1 MSNSQHV
8 EETPEDENYFV
19 SMTDMMVGMLF
30 IFIIMLM
37 MFALNFRKGDDASER
52 IRKCLTEVVNQNAVL
67 SEQINARI
75 ASVQKAIQEP
85 LDALEL
91 TADQRERLLTDL
103 KEKLNAEGI
112 TKIEIGDNNTVLHL
126 TEDAVRFDPGKF
138 DLDAKAQD
146 NVARIARALTPL
158 IAQYSACKASDQ
170 TTTCADHKGATLETV
185 FIEGHTD
192 TTGSPDLVE
201 RDRKNWLLSTDRAT
215 ATYRAIVADAPDLT
229 TFRNRRDEQ
238 ILSVS
243 GYSSTRPI
251 VAGDD
256 KDVWSK
262 NRRIDLRFT
271 MDAETRF
278 GKSDIE
284 AIRSFNAEIKDLVER
299 IAANS
304 QEGVDKCK

>member
-1 MSNSQHV
+1 MSDSQHV
-8 EETPEDENYFV
+8 EDTPEDENYFV

-30 IFIIMLM
+30 VFIIMLM
-37 MFALNFRKGDDASER
+37 MFALNFRKGDDASAR
-52 IRKCLTEVVNQNAVL
+52 VLKCLTEVVAQNAAL
-67 SEQINARI
+67 SDQINARI

-85 LDALEL
+85 LDALQL
-91 TADQRERLLTDL
+91 TADQRESLLNDL
-103 KEKLNAEGI
+103 KAKLNAEGI
-112 TKIEIGDNNTVLHL
+112 IKIEIGDNNTVLHL
-126 TEDAVRFDPGKF
+126 TDDAVSFDPGKF

-146 NVARIARALTPL
+146 NVARIARVLSPL
-158 IAQYSACKASDQ
+158 IGQYSAC
-170 TTTCADHKGATLETV
+170 TADDLPKCSTHRGATLETV

-192 TTGSPDLVE
+192 TTGSPDPVE

-215 ATYRAIVADAPDLT
+215 TTYRALIADAPPLT
-229 TFRNRRDEQ
+229 TFRNRLGEQ

-256 KDVWSK
+256 KLAWTK

-284 AIRSFNAEIKDLVER
+284 AIRKFNTEIKDLVER

-304 QEGVDKCK
+304 KEGVGKCK

>member
-1 MSNSQHV
+1 
-8 EETPEDENYFV
+8 
-19 SMTDMMVGMLF
+19 MT
-30 IFIIMLM
+30 
-37 MFALNFRKGDDASER
+37 RKVPGRTLS
-52 IRKCLTEVVNQNAVL
+52 EVVAQNAVL
-67 SEQINARI
+67 SEEINTKI

-91 TADQRERLLTDL
+91 TADQRERLLNDL

-112 TKIEIGDNNTVLHL
+112 TKIEIGDNNTVLRL
-126 TEDAVRFDPGKF
+126 TEGAVRFDPGKY

-146 NVARIARALTPL
+146 NVVRIARALWPL
-158 IAQYSACKASDQ
+158 IAQYSACTVDDP
-170 TTTCADHKGATLETV
+170 TTCPAHKGATLETV

-201 RDRKNWLLSTDRAT
+201 RDRKNWQLSTDRAT
-215 ATYRAIVADAPDLT
+215 TTYRALIADAPELT
-229 TFRNRRDEQ
+229 TFRNRLGEQ

-251 VAGDD
+251 VPGDD
-256 KDVWSK
+256 KLAWAK
-262 NRRIDLRFT
+262 NRRIDLRFA

-284 AIRSFNAEIKDLVER
+284 SIRKFNEEIEALVAQ
-299 IAANS
+299 IAAKS
-304 QEGVDKCK
+304 LEGVDKCK